1 MPSRIRTIATAMAA
15 TGLVAVALIGCSP
28 SASPVESMDDGLESV
43 PAESMVESM
52 AEPSASPS
60 E

>member
-1 MPSRIRTIATAMAA
+1 MLTAAAA

-28 SASPVESMDDGLESV
+28 SASPAESVDDGLESV
-43 PAESMVESM
+43 PAESIVESM

>member
-1 MPSRIRTIATAMAA
+1 MRTRIRTIATAMAA

-28 SASPVESMDDGLESV
+28 SASPAESV
-43 PAESMVESM
+43 PDNGTESLPAESM

-60 E
+60 ESP